1 MRLDNT
7 KICKWKDLVDAFVK
21 QYKYKMN
28 IAPDITSLSNLE
40 KGDKESIKKYAQRCI
55 DLATQVHLPLL
66 DKEIVTLFSNTLKAP
81 Y

>member
-1 MRLDNT
+1 
-7 KICKWKDLVDAFVK
+7 
-21 QYKYKMN
+21 MN

>member
-7 KICKWKDLVDAFVK
+7 KIRKWKDLVDAFVK
-21 QYKYKMN
+21 QYKYNMN
-28 IAPDITSLSNLE
+28 ITIDKTSLSNLE
-40 KGDKESIKKYAQRCI
+40 KGDKESIKKYAKKWRN
-55 DLATQVHLPLL
+55 LATQMHLPLL